1 MANMGHDLIS
11 LGNTNIKISSIGV
24 GAWSWG
30 DKLYWGFGH
39 GYQNQDIRQ
48 AFEASLEAGI
58 NFIDTAETY
67 GRGQS
72 ERYVGEFIHSSNQI
86 IIVATKFTPY
96 PWRLNK
102 NSLLAAIHQSLKRLD
117 LKQIDLYQIH
127 WPFPP
132 VPIEIWAEALAD
144 LIDHELAK
152 SVGVSN
158 FNASQMRR
166 VISVL
171 IKRDKMLASNQVEFN
186 LLNRKAEFSGL
197 LDLCKE
203 LKVTLIAYS
212 PLAQGILTGKYTPDK
227 LPPGIRGYRYN
238 RRLIT
243 KIQPLIQLMR
253 EIGRSHDSK
262 TPAQVALNWVICKG
276 AVPIPGA
283 KNGKQALENAGAMGW
298 SLTSEEIS
306 GLDQESIKV

>member
-1 MANMGHDLIS
+1 MVHDLIS
-11 LGNTNIKISSIGV
+11 LGTTDIKISSIGV

-30 DKLYWGFGH
+30 DKLYWGFGN
-39 GYQNQDIRQ
+39 GYQNQEVVQ
-48 AFEASLEAGI
+48 AFEECVEAGV

-72 ERYVGEFIHSSNQI
+72 ERQIGELIHSSNQKM
-86 IIVATKFTPY
+86 IVATKFMPF
-96 PWRLNK
+96 PWRLSK
-102 NSLLAAIHQSLKRLD
+102 NSMCTAIHQSLKRLN

-132 VPIEIWAEALAD
+132 VPIETWAEALAD
-144 LIDHELAK
+144 LIDHGLAK

-158 FNASQMRR
+158 FSASQMRK

-186 LLNRKAEFSGL
+186 LLNRKAEFNGL

-203 LKVTLIAYS
+203 LKVTFIAYS
-212 PLAQGILTGKYTPDK
+212 PLAQGILTGKYTPEK
-227 LPPGIRGYRYN
+227 LPPGLRGYRYN

-253 EIGRSHDSK
+253 EIGRNHNSK
-262 TPAQVALNWVICKG
+262 TPAQVALNWVRCKG
-276 AVPIPGA
+276 ALPIPGS
-283 KNGKQALENAGAMGW
+283 KNGKQAVENAGAMDW

-306 GLDQESIKV
+306 LLDQESNKIK